1 MSDATTER
9 ILRIAARPLLRKLV
23 TPLEADD
30 LYQVG
35 RIALWERGQGKEE
48 SHQITIAR
56 NAMVDEIR
64 RHRWVDRSDYGDGA
78 AWEMAS
84 YDGWESVPEGMTDCH
99 AASLTAVRQ
108 CIARMRSLTERQRH
122 VLACLVAGM
131 QKQEVAA
138 ECGVSP
144 GRITQIV
151 AELRE
156 RVERELL

>member
-1 MSDATTER
+1 MTER
-9 ILRIAARPLLRKLV
+9 IVRIAARPLLRKLV
-23 TPLEADD
+23 TPLDADD

-35 RIALWERGQGKEE
+35 RLALWERGQGKEE
-48 SHQITIAR
+48 AHQITIAR

-64 RHRWVDRSDYGDGA
+64 RHRWTCRSDYGDGA

-84 YDGWESVPEGMTDCH
+84 YDAWEHIPEGMTDCH
-99 AASLTAVRQ
+99 AASLVAVRQ
-108 CIARMRSLTERQRH
+108 CIARMRNLTDRQRQ
-122 VLACLVAGM
+122 VLSCLVAGM

-144 GRITQIV
+144 SRVTQIV

-156 RVERELL
+156 RVERDLI